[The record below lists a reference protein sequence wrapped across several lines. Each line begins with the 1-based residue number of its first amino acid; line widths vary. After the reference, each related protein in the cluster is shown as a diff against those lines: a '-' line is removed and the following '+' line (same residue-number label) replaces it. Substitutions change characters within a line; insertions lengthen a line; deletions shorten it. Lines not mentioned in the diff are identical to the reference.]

1 MDILNLYDKL
11 KGSYKDYL
19 ESFVS
24 IKDKRI
30 EERVHEAIS
39 KETLWP
45 DALIQFLQLPT

>member
-19 ESFVS
+19 ESFVT

-30 EERVHEAIS
+30 EERFIIPRLAIM
-39 KETLWP
+39 
-45 DALIQFLQLPT
+45 D

>member
-19 ESFVS
+19 ESFVT

-30 EERVHEAIS
+30 EERAGRSGQRLAAVPRRAS
-39 KETLWP
+39 RDKRK
-45 DALIQFLQLPT
+45 